1 MTRVVVVVGIEKVF
15 GKGRGKNWQHLQ
27 HQPTNALQQPKNL
40 QLLSNP
46 TQWTRREK
54 PQNGIIVPATKHG
67 GGLRPTHTRIWGP
80 TQKLA
85 TASYYSS
92 NYTRFYCCSPED
104 MKRRLQA
111 LSALSTHLVYPCVQS
126 TNIACSLYNCIMFKT
141 KSTSTKLKKSA
152 PLAPFIWHFYVQ
164 LLRVTLSKKY
174 PIYFLPSPFLRT
186 VQIFTITRQ
195 LALRS
200 TSIFPCPPSFFRYK
214 FLPEHIKYFPC
225 PPSHFPTY
233 KFLPEQIKY
242 LPCPP
247 SIFPMY
253 KFLPEQIK

>member
-1 MTRVVVVVGIEKVF
+1 
-15 GKGRGKNWQHLQ
+15 
-27 HQPTNALQQPKNL
+27 
-40 QLLSNP
+40 
-46 TQWTRREK
+46 
-54 PQNGIIVPATKHG
+54 
-67 GGLRPTHTRIWGP
+67 
-80 TQKLA
+80 
-85 TASYYSS
+85 
-92 NYTRFYCCSPED
+92 

-247 SIFPMY
+247 SIFPAY
-253 KFLPEQIK
+253 KFYTRTDQVFALFSKYFSYVQILPDHVKYFLLSSKYVPLSSKSFFCVQMRTGTDPVFALSSKSLF